1 MRQATWLILA
11 AAGVIPAVGCGR
23 KHAAAVV
30 SGTVTYDGN
39 RIEDGAVYFVD
50 MTSETVG
57 GFSRIRAGAYRAA
70 VKQGHWAVRITANRR
85 VPGKMD
91 ETGIPLVEQ
100 YIPRQFNDATELEAT
115 IRASQSLDLNLPGSE

>member
-1 MRQATWLILA
+1 MRQATWLLLA
-11 AAGVIPAVGCGR
+11 ATGVMPAVGCAG
-23 KHAAAVV
+23 KHASAVV

-50 MTSETVG
+50 TTSEAVG
-57 GFSRIRAGAYRAA
+57 GFSRIRAGTYRAA

-91 ETGIPLVEQ
+91 DTGIPLVEQ

-115 IRASQSLDLNLPGSE
+115 IESSRRLDWRLQRPG